1 MNPPFEGPCI
11 IQQDE
16 ARGEPIIALRRAPDA
31 PVEVLT
37 VQQANALLDEFNND
51 MDEAVGYWWDALYD
65 LIEGIRQSPA
75 TRRSAPLP

>member
-1 MNPPFEGPCI
+1 MNPTFEGPCI

-16 ARGEPIIALRRAPDA
+16 ARGEPTILLRRAPDA

-37 VQQANALLDEFNND
+37 VQQGHALLDEFNHD

-65 LIEGIRQSPA
+65 LLEGIR
-75 TRRSAPLP
+75 